1 MNPGLISIL
10 SRISLR
16 IMKKKK
22 EKIMI
27 QTTKLTY
34 AVADILTNKLE
45 IIRMKTSRSNI
56 EVNIFSMNP

>member
-1 MNPGLISIL
+1 
-10 SRISLR
+10 
-16 IMKKKK
+16 MKKKK